1 MDDSVAVRFLYQKCM
16 DGIDSSLS
24 HEFRKRI
31 ENDMEDGKLTITKLS
46 DAMIRVNKFD
56 RNGLVTPLSSA

>member
-1 MDDSVAVRFLYQKCM
+1 M
-16 DGIDSSLS
+16 DGIESSLS

>member
-31 ENDMEDGKLTITKLS
+31 ENDMEDGKLTIT
-46 DAMIRVNKFD
+46 DAMIRVNNFD